1 MARVFGKDIAEI
13 HMNTFDAMNKP
24 LTIEELARKSEKKTT
39 RQNKSFTTVA
49 RRFIEKGG
57 WRYEMYKVLYRSKA
71 FSTVLILLILLSTS
85 AIILQTVPEFDL
97 KARQLFAFIEWFVTI
112 LFTIEYLLRVIATPR
127 PTRYI
132 FSTIGFIDFIS
143 VFPTY
148 LTLFLL
154 STTNYLA
161 VVRLVRL
168 FRLFRAFDSKEY
180 SKYTREAG
188 YLMLALKNSQRK
200 ISIFILIV
208 MISVTIIGSLM
219 YVIERNGNTGFNSI
233 PRSIYWAI
241 VTLTTVGYGDIAP
254 QTSLGQ
260 TLASFLMLM
269 GFSTIVVFTS
279 IVGAEVYRQRDEK
292 RSISKTKSCLECGMT
307 GHEEVASY
315 CKYCGGRLWG

>member
-1 MARVFGKDIAEI
+1 
-13 HMNTFDAMNKP
+13 
-24 LTIEELARKSEKKTT
+24 
-39 RQNKSFTTVA
+39 
-49 RRFIEKGG
+49 
-57 WRYEMYKVLYRSKA
+57 
-71 FSTVLILLILLSTS
+71 
-85 AIILQTVPEFDL
+85 L
-97 KARQLFAFIEWFVTI
+97 KARRLFAFIEWFVTI
-112 LFTIEYLLRVIATPR
+112 LFTVEYILRVIATPR

-168 FRLFRAFDSKEY
+168 FRLFRVFDSKEY

-188 YLMLALKNSQRK
+188 YLSQALKNSQRK

-219 YVIERNGNTGFNSI
+219 YVIERDGNPGFNSI

-292 RSISKTKSCLECGMT
+292 RSLSNSKSCLECNMT